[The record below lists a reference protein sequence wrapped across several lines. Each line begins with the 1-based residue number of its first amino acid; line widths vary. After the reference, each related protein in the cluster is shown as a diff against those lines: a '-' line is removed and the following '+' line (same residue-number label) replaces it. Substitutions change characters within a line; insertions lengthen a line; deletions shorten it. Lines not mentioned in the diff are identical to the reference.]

1 MTTVFNQKNLPKFS
15 TTGHAFPKPGA
26 PVIAC
31 PVPIDMMMPAYGGML
46 QAYAGSHWHV
56 AQSPTDHYPNDEFPN
71 YYVVDGIA
79 PEDDPR
85 TSVVRNFWAEH
96 GHNVQPIIA
105 QKVKPIIVLGV
116 AAESGNYQ
124 TTEGPVAFVPGD
136 VIAESPT
143 DSTRTWVIPSD
154 VFAKKYQAVVQGAIP
169 T

>member
-1 MTTVFNQKNLPKFS
+1 MTTVFSQTNLPKVS
-15 TTGHAFPKPGA
+15 ATGHAFPKPGA

-31 PVPIDMMMPAYGGML
+31 SVPIDMMMPAWGGML
-46 QAYAGSHWHV
+46 QAYAGKHWHI
-56 AQSPTDHYPNDEFPN
+56 AQSLTDHYPNDEFPD
-71 YYVVDGIA
+71 YYVVDGTA

-85 TSVVRNFWAEH
+85 TSVVRKFWAEH
-96 GHNVQPIIA
+96 GYTVQPIIA

-124 TTEGPVAFVPGD
+124 TTEGLVTFGSGD

-154 VFAKKYQAVVQGAIP
+154 VFTKKYQTVVQGTIP